1 MQKLRP
7 IYRYILISG
16 SYLFLT
22 AVFFTA
28 GFFIGRSSQAAPVVT
43 EAAAI
48 SAPPASTAAAQD
60 TKYRVV
66 LEDSELRLYVD
77 ENGISRMMSA
87 QQISP
92 ESYPARDVAILREG
106 IVFDNS
112 EAALTLMENFLS

>member
-28 GFFIGRSSQAAPVVT
+28 GFFIGRSSPVQPAVI

-48 SAPPASTAAAQD
+48 SSPPASTAAAQD
-60 TKYRVV
+60 MKYRVV
-66 LEDSELRLYVD
+66 LEDAELRLYVD
-77 ENGISRMMSA
+77 EKGISRMMSA

-92 ESYPARDVAILREG
+92 ESYPVRDIAILREG

>member
-7 IYRYILISG
+7 LYRYILISA
-16 SYLFLT
+16 SYLLFT
-22 AVFFTA
+22 AVFFA
-28 GFFIGRSSQAAPVVT
+28 IGFFIGHSSQVQPAVL

-48 SAPPASTAAAQD
+48 PSPPTATAAAHEA
-60 TKYRVV
+60 KYRVV
-66 LEDSELRLYVD
+66 LEDAQLRLYVD

-92 ESYPARDVAILREG
+92 ESYPVRDIAILREG

>member
-1 MQKLRP
+1 MQKIRP

-28 GFFIGRSSQAAPVVT
+28 GFFIGRSSPVRPAIT

-48 SAPPASTAAAQD
+48 SAPPAATAAAQE

-66 LEDSELRLYVD
+66 LEDAELRLYVD

-92 ESYPARDVAILREG
+92 ESYPVRDVAILREG